1 MKKIL
6 FTGGS
11 GRFAKV
17 FKKFHHNKFII
28 DYPTKKKFNIEKL
41 ENVINYLR
49 KSKPKYLIHCAAL
62 SRPMNIHENKYYKKY
77 FN

>member
-17 FKKFHHNKFII
+17 FKQFHHNKFII
-28 DYPTKKKFNIEKL
+28 DYPTKKI
-41 ENVINYLR
+41 
-49 KSKPKYLIHCAAL
+49 
-62 SRPMNIHENKYYKKY
+62 
-77 FN
+77 